1 MGTGGAEGRGLTEG
15 GRRGERAGGTTTTTE
30 PDIRTNSAYA
40 EHARP
45 RLPMRL
51 PFQMDGAVGQTLSL
65 ELGISGGST
74 I

>member
-45 RLPMRL
+45 RLL
-51 PFQMDGAVGQTLSL
+51 FQMDGAVGSTLSL
-65 ELGISGGST
+65 ELGISGAST